1 MEKRQRVDK
10 CTRLRLQEVK
20 DRGKGS
26 VTDLMALDEWGTTM
40 LNNAGYSHLNLL
52 FNWFSKCTG
61 DNNRLFNTKTAGYCF
76 ACFSSSAQ
84 ALHLSL
90 FSIS

>member
-1 MEKRQRVDK
+1 MAERESEKERLYKVALEKFLSLSISFSSAILSVNVVKRQGVEK

-40 LNNAGYSHLNLL
+40 LNNAGYSHLI
-52 FNWFSKCTG
+52 FV
-61 DNNRLFNTKTAGYCF
+61 
-76 ACFSSSAQ
+76 
-84 ALHLSL
+84 
-90 FSIS
+90 I